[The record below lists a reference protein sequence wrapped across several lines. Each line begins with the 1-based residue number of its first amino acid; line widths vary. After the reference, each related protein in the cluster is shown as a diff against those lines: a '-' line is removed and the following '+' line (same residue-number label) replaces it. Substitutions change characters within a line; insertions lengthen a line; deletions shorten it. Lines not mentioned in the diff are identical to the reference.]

1 MQRFCQYYRSSRLHV
16 IPLKKRKNFK
26 QFEKCTCSSSIATS
40 SSATFFQQHVPF
52 AVVGSNDE
60 VKVTSGTAKTTR
72 VRQYHWGTVYIEN
85 EQHCDFVKLR
95 EMLVRTNMDDLRER
109 THAVHYEH
117 YRRARLSEMGFR
129 DDEKL
134 SLQVSACGFL
144 ASLKEKNLLVSCC
157 SRTSL

>member
-1 MQRFCQYYRSSRLHV
+1 M
-16 IPLKKRKNFK
+16 
-26 QFEKCTCSSSIATS
+26 
-40 SSATFFQQHVPF
+40 PF

-72 VRQYHWGTVYIEN
+72 VRQYHWGTVCIEN

-109 THAVHYEH
+109 THSVHYEH

-134 SLQVSACGFL
+134 SLQV
-144 ASLKEKNLLVSCC
+144 
-157 SRTSL
+157 R